1 MPDAPV
7 PPSLRGEVLRLAWP
21 VVLQNLLHTLM
32 FYVDTAMIGG
42 LGPEAL
48 AAMGVVGP
56 IAHTITAV
64 LTALSV
70 GAVAVVARAWGEGDR
85 AAQERDAAAAL
96 ALGVAVGLPLTAAGL
111 TALPAA
117 ARLFAVPGGAG
128 VEAMA
133 RDYLFWEA
141 ASLVFY
147 CVYMAAVGILRACGR
162 TQIPLWTTLGANL
175 VNVALNA
182 IFIFGHL
189 GAPRMG
195 VAGAA
200 LGTALSVALEGMVAA
215 GILFTR
221 VSPVRLRLS
230 NFRKVDRRA
239 VARLLRVTAPAAAE
253 PVILQS
259 GFLVFNKA
267 ITLLGTL
274 PVAAHRAALTVES
287 LTFMPGYGFAVAGSA
302 LVGRF
307 LGERRPDLAQAALRE
322 SARMGVLLMG
332 AIGLLFLAIPEA
344 LVALFLR
351 GPDVEEARRL
361 AAGALRIAAF
371 EQPFMGLSMAL
382 AGGLRGAG
390 DTRSPVAVG
399 FLGVWLVRVPV
410 AWTLAFPVG
419 WGLYGIW
426 ATMIVDWGVR
436 AAAFGALWRRGSWK
450 AIKL

>member
-1 MPDAPV
+1 MPHAPA
-7 PPSLRGEVLRLAWP
+7 PSLRGEVLRLAWP

-56 IAHTITAV
+56 IAHTITSI

-70 GAVAVVARAWGEGDR
+70 GAVAVVARAWGAGDR

-96 ALGVAVGLPLTAAGL
+96 ALGLAAGLPLSAAGML
-111 TALPAA
+111 ALPEA
-117 ARLFAVPGGAG
+117 ARLFSVPGGAG

-141 ASLVFY
+141 ASLAFY
-147 CVYMAAVGILRACGR
+147 CVYMAAVGVLRACGQTR
-162 TQIPLWTTLGANL
+162 IPLWTTLGANL
-175 VNVALNA
+175 VNIALNA
-182 IFIFGHL
+182 VFIFGHL

-200 LGTALSVALEGMVAA
+200 LATAIAVALEGTVAA

-221 VSPVRLRLS
+221 ASPVRLGLS
-230 NFRKVDRRA
+230 SFRKVDRA
-239 VARLLRVTAPAAAE
+239 AMARLLRVTAPAAAE

-259 GFLVFNKA
+259 GFLVYNKA

-274 PVAAHRAALTVES
+274 PMAAHRAAITVES

-307 LGERRPDLAQAALRE
+307 LGEKRPDRAQEALRE

-332 AIGLLFLAIPEA
+332 AIGLFFLAAPEG
-344 LVALFLR
+344 LVGLFLR
-351 GPDVEEARRL
+351 GPEMQEARRL
-361 AAGALRIAAF
+361 AAGALRLAAF
-371 EQPFMGLSMAL
+371 EQPFLGLSMAL

-399 FLGVWLVRVPV
+399 FLGVWLVRVPL
-410 AWTLAFPVG
+410 AWALAFPAG

-426 ATMIVDWGVR
+426 VTMIVDWGVR
-436 AAAFGALWRRGSWK
+436 AAAFAALWRRGSWK
-450 AIKL
+450 TIKL

>member
-1 MPDAPV
+1 MSNPPA
-7 PPSLRGEVLRLAWP
+7 PSLRGEVFRLAWP

-56 IAHTITAV
+56 IAHTITSI

-70 GAVAVVARAWGEGDR
+70 GAVAVVARAWGERNR

-96 ALGVAVGLPLTAAGL
+96 ALGLGVGLPLAGAGILALPEAAGL
-111 TALPAA
+111 FT
-117 ARLFAVPGGAG
+117 VPGGTG

-133 RDYLFWEA
+133 RGYLFWEA

-147 CVYMAAVGILRACGR
+147 CVYMAAVGVLRACGQTR
-162 TQIPLWTTLGANL
+162 IPLWTALGANL
-175 VNVALNA
+175 VNVGLNV
-182 IFIFGHL
+182 IFIYGHL
-189 GAPRMG
+189 GAPPMG
-195 VAGAA
+195 VVGAA
-200 LGTALSVALEGMVAA
+200 LATAISLALEATVAA

-221 VSPVRLRLS
+221 FSPVRLDLS
-230 NFRKVDRRA
+230 SFGRVDRRA
-239 VARLLRVTAPAAAE
+239 MVRLFRVTAPAAVE

-259 GFLVFNKA
+259 GFLVYTKA

-274 PVAAHRAALTVES
+274 PLAAHRAALTVES

-307 LGERRPDLAQAALRE
+307 LGEKRPDRAQEALRE

-332 AIGLLFLAIPEA
+332 AIGILFLAVPET
-344 LVALFLR
+344 LVGFFLR
-351 GPDVEEARRL
+351 SPQVEEARQL
-361 AAGALRIAAF
+361 AAGVLRMAAF
-371 EQPFMGLSMAL
+371 EQPFLGLSMAL

-390 DTRSPVAVG
+390 DTRSPVGVG
-399 FLGVWLVRVPV
+399 FLGVWLVRVPL
-410 AWTLAFPVG
+410 AWALAFPVG

-426 ATMIVDWGVR
+426 LTMIADWAVR
-436 AAAFGALWRRGSWK
+436 AAAFAALWRRGSWK